1 VGYGS
6 RDDTGGHEGI
16 NAMDRLSF
24 PSDGGIELEG
34 EIRRPDGPPLGS
46 AVLCHPH
53 PLFGGSK
60 DHPILWAVRSALARL
75 DLAVLSFNFRGV
87 MGSGGTHGGGGGET
101 ADCRAAIDCV
111 RDHADGPTFL
121 FGWSFGANVALR
133 VTVEDERVAALALCG
148 VPLDGHGRDLPPLP
162 GDDRLARLDRP
173 VLICVGGADEISPLD
188 RARDLA
194 ARIPGA
200 ELAEFRAAGHYFPG
214 RERELAERVG
224 AFARTALLRPQ

>member
-1 VGYGS
+1 
-6 RDDTGGHEGI
+6 
-16 NAMDRLSF
+16 MDRLSF

-60 DHPILWAVRSALARL
+60 DHPILWAVRAALARL

-87 MGSGGTHGGGGGET
+87 MGSGGSHSGGRGET

-111 RDHADGPTFL
+111 RRHAEGGPTFL

-162 GDDRLARLDRP
+162 GDDRLARIGRP
-173 VLICVGGADEISPLD
+173 VLICVGGADEVSPLD

-200 ELAEFRAAGHYFPG
+200 ELAEFSAAGHYFPG
-214 RERELAERVG
+214 RERELAERVA
-224 AFARTALLRPQ
+224 AFARTTLLGSG

>member
-16 NAMDRLSF
+16 QAMDRLSF
-24 PSDGGIELEG
+24 QSDGDIELEG
-34 EIRRPDGPPLGS
+34 EIRRPDGPARGS

-87 MGSGGTHGGGGGET
+87 MGSGGTHGGGRSEA
-101 ADCRAAIDCV
+101 ADARAAIDCI
-111 RDHADGPTFL
+111 RRHADGPTFL

-148 VPLDGHGRDLPPLP
+148 VPLDGYGRDLPPLP
-162 GDDRLARLDRP
+162 GDDLLARIGRP
-173 VLICVGGADEISPLD
+173 VLICVGGADEVSPLD

-214 RERELAERVG
+214 RERELADRVG
-224 AFARTALLRPQ
+224 AFARTALFGPR